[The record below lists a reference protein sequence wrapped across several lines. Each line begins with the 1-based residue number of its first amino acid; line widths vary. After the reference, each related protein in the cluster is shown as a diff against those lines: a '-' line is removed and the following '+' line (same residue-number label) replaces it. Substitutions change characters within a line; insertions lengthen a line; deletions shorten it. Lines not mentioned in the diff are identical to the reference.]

1 MLRRSHIPRAVFNIS
16 RVPASRAFT
25 KPSLPLSASSQLTKK
40 DSNNVL
46 FEFDAHKVGN
56 EIRKRGLVN
65 LLGVQREGG
74 MDRDTII
81 RLLYSLGSRHEVE
94 RYLRIFTQSSK
105 ASPGGV
111 LPEAKFAVLKI
122 GGAILTNELEDLALS
137 LSFLNRL
144 GLFPV
149 VLHGAGP
156 QLNEILESE
165 GVVPDYED
173 GIRITD
179 AKTLA
184 VARRVF
190 LQENL
195 KLTTALERLGTR
207 ARPIPTG
214 VFTADYLDK
223 SKYGLVGKI
232 TRVDKAPIEAAIK
245 AGCLPILTS
254 LAENAEGQILNVNA
268 DVAAGELARVLEP
281 MKIVYL
287 NEKGGLFHGVT
298 GKKISTINLDEEY
311 DALMKESWVKFG
323 TKLKI
328 REIKELLDTL
338 PRTSSVAIISTD
350 MLQKELFT
358 DAGAGTLI
366 RRGYKLYKQPSVE
379 AVGSTQ
385 LRQVFTERDPE
396 VESGRKSVAEIFSEL
411 KNSPHTIYGDEP
423 FDVVAVVSHPPGE
436 TPVMTKFLPS
446 RNGILNKIVDNVFD
460 AIKKDHKRLFWTAKA
475 DDENRAWHFE
485 RADGSF
491 TRAGRSLFWYGV
503 SDVKEVE
510 RIIEGFEENGRIE
523 RVFLPVGPSIPP
535 HRRAAPA
542 AAPGATPAG
551 ARAFSTSVRPSL
563 TGTSNTST
571 RGYATA
577 VDAAPRKRVALIGA
591 RGYTGQNLI
600 SLIDNHPHLDLT
612 HVSSRELA
620 GLPLKDYKKSA
631 VNYSNLSVE
640 DVGKMAEANEVDA
653 WVMAL
658 PNGVCKPFV
667 DAIDKA
673 SKKGGKS
680 VIVDLSADYRFEND
694 WTYGLPELYGRD
706 LVKQATR
713 VSNPGCYATNSQLL
727 LAPLMPHLDKMQM
740 PSIFGVSGFSGA
752 GTKSG
757 EKDAEG
763 RPKTVPK
770 ISAEDLKGGIRPY
783 SLTDHIHERE
793 ASRHLSS
800 LIPSSTNPFSLA
812 FIPNVAP
819 WFSGIISV
827 LTAPL
832 DKSMRAS
839 EIIEL
844 YEEKY
849 GKEPLVQIQ
858 KTVPDV
864 TEVMGK
870 HGWRVGG
877 VQVHSSGKRVVVVGA
892 LDNLLKGAATQAMQ
906 NLNLAL
912 GYEELAGVPTDKF

>member
-1 MLRRSHIPRAVFNIS
+1 MLRRSINIPRTTLSVS
-16 RVPASRAFT
+16 RPATTARAFT
-25 KPSLPLSASSQLTKK
+25 KPSLPVSASSQLTK
-40 DSNNVL
+40 SNVVL
-46 FEFDAHKVGN
+46 ELDVKKVGN
-56 EIRKRGLVN
+56 EIRKRGLTSALSN
-65 LLGVQREGG
+65 QRDGG

-81 RLLYSLGSRHEVE
+81 RLLYSLGSKHEVE
-94 RYLRIFTQSSK
+94 RYLRIFTQSSQ
-105 ASPGGV
+105 AGATGAV

-122 GGAILTNELEDLALS
+122 GGAILTNELDDLALS

-144 GLFPV
+144 GLYPI

-156 QLNEILESE
+156 QLNEILEAE

-214 VFTADYLDK
+214 VFTAEYLNK
-223 SKYGLVGKI
+223 EKYGLVGKI
-232 TRVDKAPIEAAIK
+232 TSVNKAPIEAAIR

-268 DVAAGELARVLEP
+268 DIAAGELARVLEP

-385 LRQVFTERDPE
+385 LRQIFTDRDPE
-396 VESGRKSVAEIFSEL
+396 VKSGRKSVAEIFSEL

-423 FDVVAVVSHPPGE
+423 FDVVAVVSHPEGE

-503 SDVKEVE
+503 PDVKQVE
-510 RIIEGFEENGRIE
+510 TIIQGFEENGRIE
-523 RVFLPVGPSIPP
+523 RVFLPVGPSVPP
-535 HRRAAPA
+535 HRIAST
-542 AAPGATPAG
+542 GG
-551 ARAFSTSVRPSL
+551 ARAFSTSARPSA
-563 TGTSNTST
+563 SSASSSFSR

-577 VDAAPRKRVALIGA
+577 TDAPKKRVALIGA

-600 SLIDNHPHLDLT
+600 SLINNHPHLDLT

-620 GLPLKDYKKSA
+620 GLPLKEYTKSD
-631 VNYSNLSVE
+631 VSYSNLSVQH
-640 DVGKMAEANEVDA
+640 VGMMAENNEVDA

-658 PNGVCKPFV
+658 PNGICKPFV
-667 DAIDKA
+667 DAIDAAA
-673 SKKGGKS
+673 SKGGKS
-680 VIVDLSADYRFEND
+680 VIVDLSADYRFEKD
-694 WTYGLPELYGRD
+694 WTYGLPELYGREST
-706 LVKQATR
+706 KTSTR
-713 VSNPGCYATNSQLL
+713 ISNPGCYATNTQML
-727 LAPLMPHLDKMQM
+727 LAPLMPHLDKHQA
-740 PSIFGVSGFSGA
+740 PSVFGISGYSGA

-763 RPKTVPK
+763 RPKTVAKVTPD
-770 ISAEDLKGGIRPY
+770 DLRGGIRPY
-783 SLTDHIHERE
+783 TLTDHIHERE
-793 ASRHLSS
+793 ATTQLRQLLPEGESS
-800 LIPSSTNPFSLA
+800 SFSLA

-819 WFSGIISV
+819 WFSGIISI

-832 DKSMRAS
+832 EKTMRAS
-839 EIIEL
+839 EILEL
-844 YEEKY
+844 YEAKY
-849 GKEPLVQIQ
+849 GSERLCVVGKG
-858 KTVPDV
+858 VPDV
-864 TEVMGK
+864 KEAEGK

-892 LDNLLKGAATQAMQ
+892 LDNLLKGAATQCMQ

-912 GYEELAGVPTDKF
+912 GYEELDGIPLDKL